1 VFVQVV
7 VNRPT
12 HHRPPLGSEPVRDD
26 TTGAATFTY
35 RLPERLRDMAA
46 VGHLVQVPL
55 GASSAQGVVVAVAGQ
70 PPGDLPP
77 GTEIR
82 EVTEILD
89 ALPIVTPMQIDLARW
104 VAGEYLAPLNQSIR
118 LLLPPGLEAR
128 TFILVSQAASAAHP
142 DSLAAQES
150 SVLRLLQQRGGR
162 VRADLLLD
170 QIHADDPEAVLHA
183 MAERGLVD
191 ARHTL
196 VPPNPAPPRVQYVRL
211 LADDATIEASLPRLG
226 RSSKQ
231 ADALLVLSNRAGAAP
246 MDGGAAAP
254 QPPAAIL
261 TLAELCD
268 LAGCTEGPV
277 RALEARGWVEI
288 AGRQTLVMALPGA
301 RQAQLGRAHKQAEAL
316 SALLDRGGPVELGAF
331 LADTGHSRPIISA
344 LEQKGLV
351 QCVVQDPVVLLTL
364 RPAEVLDRVI
374 ELRGAEKERAVLEML
389 QGSLDRVWV
398 GGIYAQTGANL
409 GTLRKLADRGLVSLH
424 STEFERPQPVGAETP
439 PRLTPDQAAAWQVIE
454 QGMRNQMSGGRQPFV
469 ALLHGVTGS
478 GKTELYLRAVQATL
492 AAGRRAIVLVP
503 EISLT
508 PQTVRRF
515 EARFPG
521 RIAVMHSQLTMGQR
535 YDVWDRVRRGE
546 ADVVIG
552 ARLALFAPISRLGLI
567 VLDEAHD
574 GSYKQSEPIPLPA
587 YHARDAAIELGR
599 LAGAA
604 VLLGT
609 ATPSLETYY
618 RARQGAYHL
627 LELPRR
633 ILPPRASAPD
643 QASNGHATETAELP
657 PVRIVDLRQ
666 ELRAGNRSILSRAL
680 QEALRQTL
688 DAGEQAII
696 FLNRRGAATFVL
708 CRDCGHVLLCP
719 RCDLP
724 LTFHRTI
731 RPRQGTPPSG
741 QGSPSGLLV
750 CHHCNRREP
759 TPSNCPA
766 CGSSRIRYFGLGT
779 ERVEETLRQL
789 FPGARLLRWDRDTAT
804 GFDHERF
811 LQAFIDHRADLLV
824 GTQMI
829 AKGLDLPLVT
839 LVGVASADTALNLPD
854 FRAAER
860 TFQLLTQVAGRA
872 GRSHRGGRV
881 IVQTYNPEHYAVQAA
896 ARHDYDAFFER
907 ELAYRLRLD
916 YPPFS
921 RLIALRFSHGDPR
934 RCQAEASRLGRWLDA
949 EIRRRGLSAE
959 LIGPA
964 PCFFSR
970 IQGQYRWQ
978 IVIRAPEP
986 AALLR
991 DVALPRGWTV
1001 DVDPITLL

>member
-1 VFVQVV
+1 V
-7 VNRPT
+7 
-12 HHRPPLGSEPVRDD
+12 
-26 TTGAATFTY
+26 
-35 RLPERLRDMAA
+35 
-46 VGHLVQVPL
+46 
-55 GASSAQGVVVAVAGQ
+55 
-70 PPGDLPP
+70 
-77 GTEIR
+77 
-82 EVTEILD
+82 
-89 ALPIVTPMQIDLARW
+89 
-104 VAGEYLAPLNQSIR
+104 
-118 LLLPPGLEAR
+118 
-128 TFILVSQAASAAHP
+128 
-142 DSLAAQES
+142 
-150 SVLRLLQQRGGR
+150 
-162 VRADLLLD
+162 
-170 QIHADDPEAVLHA
+170 
-183 MAERGLVD
+183 
-191 ARHTL
+191 
-196 VPPNPAPPRVQYVRL
+196 L
-211 LADDATIEASLPRLG
+211 LA
-226 RSSKQ
+226 
-231 ADALLVLSNRAGAAP
+231 
-246 MDGGAAAP
+246 
-254 QPPAAIL
+254 
-261 TLAELCD
+261 
-268 LAGCTEGPV
+268 
-277 RALEARGWVEI
+277 
-288 AGRQTLVMALPGA
+288 
-301 RQAQLGRAHKQAEAL
+301 
-316 SALLDRGGPVELGAF
+316 
-331 LADTGHSRPIISA
+331 
-344 LEQKGLV
+344 
-351 QCVVQDPVVLLTL
+351 L
-364 RPAEVLDRVI
+364 RPEQVLDRVV
-374 ELRGAEKERAVLEML
+374 ELRGAEKERAVLEL
-389 QGSLDRVWV
+389 LRGTVDRVWV

-409 GTLRKLADRGLVSLH
+409 GTLRNLADRGLVSLH
-424 STEFERPQPVGAETP
+424 AAEFERPRPAGPEVP
-439 PRLTPDQAAAWQVIE
+439 PHLTADQAGAWQVIE
-454 QGMRNQMSGGRQPFV
+454 RGIQGPANDGREPFV

-521 RIAVMHSQLTMGQR
+521 RLAVMHSQLTLGQR
-535 YDVWDRVRRGE
+535 YAVWDRVRRGD

-552 ARLALFAPISRLGLI
+552 PRLALFAPISRLGLI

-587 YHARDAAIELGR
+587 YHARDVAVELGR
-599 LAGAA
+599 LTGAA
-604 VLLGT
+604 VLFGT

-618 RARQGAYHL
+618 RARRGAFRL

-633 ILPPRASAPD
+633 ILPPETDASVPASEGHPAGTAP
-643 QASNGHATETAELP
+643 LP
-657 PVRIVDLRQ
+657 PVRVVDLRQ

-688 DAGEQAII
+688 DAGEQAIV
-696 FLNRRGAATFVL
+696 FLNRRGTATFVL
-708 CRDCGHVLLCP
+708 CRDCGYVVLCP

-724 LTFHRTI
+724 LTFHRPL
-731 RPRQGTPPSG
+731 RPARGPSSEQSSQPGTM
-741 QGSPSGLLV
+741 V
-750 CHHCNRREP
+750 CHRCNRREP
-759 TPSNCPA
+759 SPSSCPS

-860 TFQLLTQVAGRA
+860 TFQLLAQVAGRA

-881 IVQTYNPEHYAVQAA
+881 IVQTYNPEHYAIQAA
-896 ARHDYDAFFER
+896 ARHDYAAFYER
-907 ELAYRLRLD
+907 ELAYRRRLA

-921 RLIALRFSHGDPR
+921 RLIALRFSHANLR
-934 RCQAEASRLGRWLDA
+934 RCQAEASRLGRWLA
-949 EIRRRGLSAE
+949 SEIHRQGLPAE

-970 IQGQYRWQ
+970 IQGRYRWQ

-986 AALLR
+986 ALLLR
-991 DVALPRGWTV
+991 DLALPRGWSV